1 MFEACSKERIQP
13 FDDDEE
19 DIWEE
24 KEIKFATQ
32 TKSRNRSE
40 TVRLSLRAYTN
51 VSTRL
56 TKMFSNI
63 QGLVDH
69 SHLRAKQSVKP
80 LKGQQLLELKPLLEK
95 QNVFLR
101 RETIPKTLILS

>member
-1 MFEACSKERIQP
+1 MLCCILNIDVHWFNLPVCNLQANTAVFEACSKERIQP

-40 TVRLSLRAYTN
+40 TVRLCQSLHEC
-51 VSTRL
+51 
-56 TKMFSNI
+56 I
-63 QGLVDH
+63 H
-69 SHLRAKQSVKP
+69 
-80 LKGQQLLELKPLLEK
+80 
-95 QNVFLR
+95 
-101 RETIPKTLILS
+101 